1 MESFELAKKIIKILD
16 EKKGEEIRFIRISE
30 LTVLADYFIIVN
42 GTSITHVR
50 ALAEEVEEETAK
62 LGVTPRNIEGRSTGW
77 ILLDYGDVVVHLFE
91 PETREFYALEDLWG
105 KGEEVPLEDVPAT
118 QNEKKSEE

>member
-1 MESFELAKKIIKILD
+1 MESFELAKKIIRILD
-16 EKKGEEIRFIRISE
+16 EKKGEEIRLIRISE

-42 GTSITHVR
+42 GTSNTHVR

-77 ILLDYGDVVVHLFE
+77 ILLDYGDVVVHVFT
-91 PETREFYALEDLWG
+91 PQDREYYSLERLWSDAAFLDTDDI
-105 KGEEVPLEDVPAT
+105 V
-118 QNEKKSEE
+118 SE